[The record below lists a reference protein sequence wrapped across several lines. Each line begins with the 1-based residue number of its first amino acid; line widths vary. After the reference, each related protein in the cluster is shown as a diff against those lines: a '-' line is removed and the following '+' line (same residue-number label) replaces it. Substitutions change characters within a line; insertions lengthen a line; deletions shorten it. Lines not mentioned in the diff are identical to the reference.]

1 MQVKLKNLTKIILTI
16 ILSLFVT
23 VCGVYSAE
31 TEQQTLQGYVKE
43 VPDGFFGTWRVSAKL
58 LETDSPASFKE
69 KTVDLWNILQVGD
82 VIKLSNPFSGASAE
96 ITIKNFEDKTIEFS
110 KTGKYGNQIL
120 TDTVEI
126 TITEDTFSGFDTL
139 KLDTKSEIDGS
150 IRKTSNAKYLIKG
163 ERISG
168 QKIKGE

>member
-1 MQVKLKNLTKIILTI
+1 MKHLAKIIFTTI
-16 ILSLFVT
+16 FILLLNLGCSVNS
-23 VCGVYSAE
+23 VE
-31 TEQQTLQGYVKE
+31 PEQMPLQGYVKE
-43 VPDGFFGTWRVSAKL
+43 IPDGFFGTWRVSARII
-58 LETDSPASFKE
+58 ETDSPEIFKE

-96 ITIKNFEDKTIEFS
+96 ITIKNTENKNIEFS
-110 KTGKYGNQIL
+110 KTDKYGNKIL